1 MFAPLPFR
9 LTRPTIA
16 GPGENLGAR
25 RYELGRDEDR
35 GQLRPRRTDA
45 PWRGARGAKRRAGRR
60 RLPDRAAGG
69 AVPRLRRQRP
79 GAPSRPVE
87 RALPRRD
94 RTGRVPR
101 AVRDVRAPRRG
112 GERQLRQ
119 WAYFHCPSET
129 HHVLV
134 GAGDEPSV
142 ILMI

>member
-35 GQLRPRRTDA
+35 GQLRPRRTNA
-45 PWRGARGAKRRAGRR
+45 PWRGARGAKRGEGRR
-60 RLPDRAAGG
+60 RLPDRAARG
-69 AVPRLRRQRP
+69 AVP
-79 GAPSRPVE
+79 
-87 RALPRRD
+87 RALPRRE
-94 RTGRVPR
+94 
-101 AVRDVRAPRRG
+101 
-112 GERQLRQ
+112 ERQLRRRD
-119 WAYFHCPSET
+119 YFHCPSET

-142 ILMI
+142 ILMIGARA